1 MNTTSRRTV
10 FRLLPLLATA
20 VCLAS
25 LLLTPAAHARPWSCI
40 IFYDGLSTTPD
51 FHVVVDAAN
60 ILRAQRRALAIAP
73 RDNRALRR
81 IPFCS
86 SQTP

>member
-1 MNTTSRRTV
+1 MTTTSRHTV
-10 FRLLPLLATA
+10 FRLLPLLVTA
-20 VCLAS
+20 LCLAS
-25 LLLTPAAHARPWSCI
+25 LLLTPAANARPWSCI
-40 IFYDGLSTTPD
+40 VFYDGQTTTPD
-51 FHVVVDAAN
+51 FHVAVDAAN

-73 RDNRALRR
+73 RDSRASRR

>member
-1 MNTTSRRTV
+1 MNTTSRRTT

-20 VCLAS
+20 LCLAS
-25 LLLTPAAHARPWSCI
+25 LLLTPPANARTWSCI
-40 IFYDGLSTTPD
+40 VFYHDHIKTPA
-51 FHVVVDAAN
+51 FHVEVNTKN
-60 ILRAQRRALAIAP
+60 ILQAQRRALALAP
-73 RDNRALRR
+73 RDSQAGRR